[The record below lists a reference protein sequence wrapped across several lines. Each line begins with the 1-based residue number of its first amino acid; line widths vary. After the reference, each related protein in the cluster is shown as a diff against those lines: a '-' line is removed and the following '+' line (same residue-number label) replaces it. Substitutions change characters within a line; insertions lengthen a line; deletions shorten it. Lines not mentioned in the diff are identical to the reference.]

1 MKKNKKLEQNIAS
14 KIGTQCSK
22 FNDRCCPLTGR
33 KEGRKEGRVG
43 RRGSKKVKRYR
54 KEVGVVEKE
63 EEEMGVM

>member
-1 MKKNKKLEQNIAS
+1 MLFTNRE
-14 KIGTQCSK
+14 
-22 FNDRCCPLTGR
+22 
-33 KEGRKEGRVG
+33 EGRKEGRVG